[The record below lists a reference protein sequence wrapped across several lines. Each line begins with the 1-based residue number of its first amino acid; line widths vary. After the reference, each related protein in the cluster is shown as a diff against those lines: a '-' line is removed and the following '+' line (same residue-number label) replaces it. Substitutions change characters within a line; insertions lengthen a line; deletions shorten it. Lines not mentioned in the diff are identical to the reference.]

1 MVYVDDLIEGFL
13 LAADHPDA
21 DGRTYILTG
30 LEAPTLLE
38 LVNQIAEVA
47 NVPAPKLRFPVW
59 PFWLVGAACE
69 AVCVPFRIEPP
80 IFRRRVKF
88 FTSNRWFDTSRARQ
102 ELGFR
107 PKVDLRTGLVR
118 TLESYR
124 QLGWV

>member
-1 MVYVDDLIEGFL
+1 L
-13 LAADHPDA
+13 
-21 DGRTYILTG
+21 
-30 LEAPTLLE
+30 
-38 LVNQIAEVA
+38 
-47 NVPAPKLRFPVW
+47 PVW
-59 PFWLVGAACE
+59 PFRLLGAACE
-69 AVCVPFRIEPP
+69 AVCVPLRIEPP

-107 PKVDLRTGLVR
+107 PQVDLRTGLVR